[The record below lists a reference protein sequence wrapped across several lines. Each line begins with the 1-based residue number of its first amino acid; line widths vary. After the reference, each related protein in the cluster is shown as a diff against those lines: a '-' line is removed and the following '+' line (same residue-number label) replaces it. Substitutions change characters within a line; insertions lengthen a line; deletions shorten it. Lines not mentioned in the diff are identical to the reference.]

1 MDRKISDE
9 VNSKIEQIDKI
20 IDKDLDK
27 AYEIAEEAYN
37 LSLKNNLL
45 LQQGMSLMSL
55 CMIHRVKGQVAQCL
69 KHAYKALEIFESI
82 GAKDEK
88 VKALNMIS
96 IAYYYSSVYDKAIQ
110 YLFESLTLC
119 NDIGDSYMLT
129 CILSNIGEIYR
140 ESKRFNESL
149 EYNNQAYDICEEKN
163 LDENIGY
170 ILKNMGKVYFDMG
183 KFDDAMEYLTKSY
196 NNAVEHKDFIEM
208 GQVESQMGNVY
219 VKLEDYEKAKSC
231 YKESLKR
238 FKNIKGG
245 LYEVDALIGMGRI
258 SLKEKLDDAMT
269 YFNEA
274 IKYCSEINNDRKLS
288 YIYSILADYYEE
300 SGEYKQ
306 ALEYQ
311 KKHYNVHEKINA
323 MMIGYKLEIIK
334 FELAKLNMN
343 SKIESFRIIN
353 EQLEDEIH
361 SREEKVKELISLND
375 SLKEKANY
383 DHLTGLANRHL
394 INTYMNNL
402 WTECSDKNQSIFIMI
417 MDIDDFKRFNDHWG
431 HAEGDECLKK
441 VASALK
447 EKNSSLK
454 SLTGRYGGEEFIFF
468 KKDITY
474 EEALNIGESFRTR
487 VSELN
492 IRYNERKEENV
503 TLSIGGVIG
512 YTSDLRDIKTAI
524 DMADKQLYISKNM
537 GKNMVNIVSTTI
549 HNYM

>member
-1 MDRKISDE
+1 
-9 VNSKIEQIDKI
+9 
-20 IDKDLDK
+20 
-27 AYEIAEEAYN
+27 
-37 LSLKNNLL
+37 
-45 LQQGMSLMSL
+45 
-55 CMIHRVKGQVAQCL
+55 
-69 KHAYKALEIFESI
+69 
-82 GAKDEK
+82 
-88 VKALNMIS
+88 
-96 IAYYYSSVYDKAIQ
+96 
-110 YLFESLTLC
+110 
-119 NDIGDSYMLT
+119 MLT
-129 CILSNIGEIYR
+129 CLLSNIGEIYR
-140 ESKRFNESL
+140 ESKKFNEAL
-149 EYNNQAYDICEEKN
+149 EYNKQAYDICEEKN
-163 LDENIGY
+163 LDENKGY
-170 ILKNMGKVYFDMG
+170 ILKNIGKVYFAMG
-183 KFDDAMEYLTKSY
+183 RFDEAMDYLTKSY
-196 NNAVEHKDFIEM
+196 DNAIEHKDFIEM

-219 VKLEDYEKAKSC
+219 VKLEDYEKAKSY

-258 SLKEKLDDAMT
+258 SLKENLEDAMT

-288 YIYSILADYYEE
+288 YIYFILADYYEE
-300 SGEYKQ
+300 NSEYKL

-323 MMIGYKLEIIK
+323 MTIGYKLEIIK

-361 SREEKVKELISLND
+361 SHEEKVKELISLND

-394 INTYMNNL
+394 IDTCMNNL
-402 WTECSDKNQSIFIMI
+402 WAECRNRNQSIFIMI

-441 VASALK
+441 VARALK

-474 EEALNIGESFRTR
+474 EEALNIGEDFRNK
-487 VSELN
+487 VSKLN
-492 IRYNERKEENV
+492 IKYNEGESENV

-524 DMADKQLYISKNM
+524 DMADKQLYISKHM

-549 HNYM
+549 NNYL